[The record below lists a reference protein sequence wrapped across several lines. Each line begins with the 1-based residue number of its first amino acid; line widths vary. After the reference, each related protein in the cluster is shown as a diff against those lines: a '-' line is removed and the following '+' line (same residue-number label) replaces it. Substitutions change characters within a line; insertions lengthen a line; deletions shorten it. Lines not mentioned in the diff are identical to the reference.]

1 MPSLPLSTA
10 FTDSAVT
17 EGGFKTAITN
27 QREFL
32 SGLLGTDGVNATA
45 LATLGALFGSLTVK
59 STNYTVV
66 SGDRGKI
73 IQCTDTLT
81 VSLTAAATLGAGFS
95 FVVSNTGAGTVTID
109 PSGSELIGGELTQTL
124 EENQTVVIYCTGTAF
139 QIAGG
144 GGSNYAMTTF
154 TAPGTWTKPTG
165 LKAVKVTVIG
175 GGGVAMAAMAGA
187 PASPTFTAAGTSSF
201 GAFLSATG
209 GANAPASFTVA
220 LGGTGSGGDLNSS
233 GGDSMYFSSLS
244 LSPAISPD
252 TPATIEYYR
261 FAYSGRGAFG
271 FSSETI
277 LYDNVEARKAG
288 KPYGGGAGYYTG
300 SRESASLGVGGGG
313 GGSIEFI
320 PAPTIPGPVTVTVG
334 AGGTTAGPTPLAV
347 YRSLN
352 GADGVVIVEEFY

>member
-1 MPSLPLSTA
+1 MTTRVSSSVLANT
-10 FTDSAVT
+10 AVT
-17 EGGFKTAITN
+17 PGVYGGNTNSAII
-27 QREFL
+27 
-32 SGLLGTDGVNATA
+32 
-45 LATLGALFGSLTVK
+45 TVDQQGRIT
-59 STNYTVV
+59 S
-66 SGDRGKI
+66 
-73 IQCTDTLT
+73 
-81 VSLTAAATLGAGFS
+81 AAN
-95 FVVSNTGAGTVTID
+95 VEI
-109 PSGSELIGGELTQTL
+109 
-124 EENQTVVIYCTGTAF
+124 VIPPP
-139 QIAGG
+139 GG
-144 GGSNYAMTTF
+144 GYVMQTF
-154 TAPGTWTKPTG
+154 NAPATWTKPEG

-175 GGGVAMAAMAGA
+175 GGGVARAGA

-209 GANAPASFTVA
+209 GANAPAIFTVA

-347 YRSLN
+347 QRSLN